1 MRVSLA
7 GLSALAL
14 SACATTDV
22 TPDPAL
28 SPEWPAFAQCIDK
41 LASENGAR
49 TPTAEETKAC
59 HKSAALAV
67 APDTMQWLYGSGEA
81 AGASIQAWR
90 GLADYAVARSRERR
104 VPQSVSMGVGGDV
117 AEPQL
122 CSDGDTIKPLAV
134 VFDVDETV
142 LLNTGYEYWVAATG
156 NSYSRETWKLWEE
169 TGNSYIRPVPGAV
182 TGIRRLR
189 EAGITPVFNTNRQY
203 SPEGAVKA
211 IAAAG
216 LGEAV
221 HRETLFLRGDDGF
234 DSGNK
239 DGRRELIAERYCVI
253 ALVGDNLGDFADV
266 FNDDTLSPEA
276 RRELA
281 ARGNLAQLW
290 GNGWFVLPNPVYGD
304 SLKGTVEQV
313 FPEGTRWKPEMAP
326 AAPAIMDEGK

>member
-1 MRVSLA
+1 MKRLA
-7 GLSALAL
+7 PLAALAL
-14 SACATTDV
+14 AACQTTPAPEPPVVSAD
-22 TPDPAL
+22 
-28 SPEWPAFAQCIDK
+28 
-41 LASENGAR
+41 
-49 TPTAEETKAC
+49 
-59 HKSAALAV
+59 

-90 GLADYAVARSRERR
+90 NLADYAVARSRERR
-104 VPQSVSMGVGGDV
+104 VPQSVSMGIGGEV

-122 CSDGDTIKPLAV
+122 CSDGKTIKPLAV

-169 TGNSYIRPVPGAV
+169 TGTSYIRPVPGAV

-189 EAGITPVFNTNRQY
+189 EAGIIPVFNTNRQY
-203 SPEGAVKA
+203 SPEGAAKA

-221 HRETLFLRGDDGF
+221 HRDTLFLRGDDGV
-234 DSGNK
+234 DSGDK
-239 DGRRELIAERYCVI
+239 DGRRALIAERYCVI

-266 FNDDTLSPEA
+266 FNEDALSPEA

-281 ARGNLAQLW
+281 ARGDLAQLW

-313 FPEGTRWKPEMAP
+313 FPEGTRWSPETVP
-326 AAPAIMDEGK
+326 AAPAIMNEGN